1 MNFKMIKG
9 MAEEAN
15 GGITRRA
22 FLGAGAAGGAA
33 LLTGGFSSIVQAAAE
48 VDGGSPIWLEKSIPQ
63 LQSLMKKGQ
72 LSSRALTKGYLRR
85 IERLNPLVA
94 AVIET
99 NPQAIAIAARRD
111 EERAAGI
118 VRGPLHGIPI
128 LLKDNIAFK
137 GAMETTAGSLA
148 LEGSKV
154 AADAP
159 IASQLR
165 RAGAVIIGKA
175 NLSEWA
181 NFRGFAP
188 FNGWSARGGFTR
200 DPYRLDFDPCGS
212 SSGSG
217 VAPALNLCAGAVG
230 SETDG
235 SIVCP
240 AGNNLVVGL
249 KPTVGLLSGNGIIP
263 IAHSQDT
270 AGPMCRTVTDAAIML
285 GAMRSPVAPVAGNH
299 VPSNYRQF
307 LRRGS
312 LAGKRIGVD
321 KRYFTADYGG
331 EPDLVAVAQE
341 GIDAMAS
348 LGATILRVDTGDA
361 FEFFDAELTVLLFEF
376 KVQIAEYLA
385 GLGNTSMRTLA
396 DLIDFNATHCAEE
409 MRYFGQEIFELAE
422 ETSGD
427 LLDPVYTDARAL
439 CLRLTRDEGIDRVM
453 RNRNVDAIVAPTYSF
468 ASAPAAV
475 AGYPNI
481 SIPVGL
487 TPQGKPA
494 GLWMYAGF
502 LQEPQLLAMGYDLEQ
517 EIQPR
522 SQPRFRGTVPD
533 EPPDASL
540 CATARSAK
548 SSAARGGFKM
558 PYHLGTGKP
567 FIHRMS

>member
-63 LQSLMKKGQ
+63 LQLLMKKGQ

-99 NPQAIAIAARRD
+99 NPQAIANAARRD

-128 LLKDNIAFK
+128 LLKDNIAFT

-154 AADAP
+154 PADAKV
-159 IASQLR
+159 ANRLR

-249 KPTVGLLSGNGIIP
+249 KPTLGLLSGDGIIP

-285 GAMRSPVAPVAGNH
+285 GAMQSPVAPVAGNH

-307 LRRGS
+307 LQRGS

-348 LGATILRVDTGDA
+348 LGRHNSSGRHRRCIRVFRRGTHGAALRVQGTDRRVPGRPGKHLDA
-361 FEFFDAELTVLLFEF
+361 
-376 KVQIAEYLA
+376 
-385 GLGNTSMRTLA
+385 
-396 DLIDFNATHCAEE
+396 
-409 MRYFGQEIFELAE
+409 
-422 ETSGD
+422 
-427 LLDPVYTDARAL
+427 DARGPDRLQRHAL
-439 CLRLTRDEGIDRVM
+439 RGRDAVLRPGDIRTRRGDER
-453 RNRNVDAIVAPTYSF
+453 
-468 ASAPAAV
+468 
-475 AGYPNI
+475 
-481 SIPVGL
+481 
-487 TPQGKPA
+487 
-494 GLWMYAGF
+494 
-502 LQEPQLLAMGYDLEQ
+502 
-517 EIQPR
+517 R
-522 SQPRFRGTVPD
+522 SQRSRLYRGSRALPA
-533 EPPDASL
+533 PDA
-540 CATARSAK
+540 RSKA
-548 SSAARGGFKM
+548 S
-558 PYHLGTGKP
+558 TG
-567 FIHRMS
+567 